1 MLYKETDDTLISS
14 QSSPTNTTSQSP
26 SIPDKKLKM
35 KCQANSEFTEIAKK
49 MMPKEMQITRQK
61 IYRLICLEN
70 TLVLPSVEK

>member
-26 SIPDKKLKM
+26 SIPDQKLKM

-49 MMPKEMQITRQK
+49 NDAKRNAN
-61 IYRLICLEN
+61 Y
-70 TLVLPSVEK
+70 